1 MAGTAESASPRAVD
15 AELRLALV
23 CYGGVS
29 LAIYMHGV
37 TKELHKLIVAS
48 RRFDEMGDAEAAM
61 AFPVDGP
68 GVDTERV
75 YYDLL
80 RQLAR
85 RRRLSVTIDIIAGTS
100 AGGINGVCLGKVLAR
115 NGSQEKLKRLWIDEG
130 DLKALLRAPAVIN
143 WRVQAV
149 LAALPVLRRPQQSR
163 SPFRGDRMSQLLF
176 DAISDMEIQYGAR
189 RSLLRPG
196 QTLDLYVTTTD
207 LHGFE
212 ILVPTGAGGVSQRDR
227 SHAQVLRFSGR
238 QDGTAFDAKS
248 TGALAF
254 SARATSCFPGAFP
267 PVSLSSF
274 VGELTVGPPITVAQ
288 RVRRLF
294 HTHPPVPVQKR
305 EIGQPIEDFFQYNYD
320 ENNLT
325 ASQAWFVD
333 GGVLDNAPF
342 DLVVKAIG
350 QKAAQTEVIRRLV
363 YIEPDPGRPL
373 DAPPAPDGQ
382 PTDAPGW
389 LPALWQGL
397 SSVKGS
403 HAVLRELLTIRDMNT
418 RIREVAAITD
428 SQMQQVNA
436 ILATAWSAVPKRAA
450 ASTDTMVW
458 SATDREDVRNLSDSM
473 HQEAK
478 DRTGLAYRGY
488 CLLKAE
494 EASRRLADEVASHFR
509 YPPDASRSS
518 FLRSAVAAWLR
529 RRDDWA
535 AADPSAL
542 TDYFRPLD
550 LPYRERRLLF
560 IIAGI
565 NRLYGS
571 PRLSTERGM
580 ARASLDRL
588 KGKAWRLLE
597 ELRQASGDV
606 VAGLNP
612 QVTRFLDQASLAPP
626 TVVTDPEDFA
636 VRYKAEFTGLFSRYG
651 RGLREALGDGSS
663 VLWEAY
669 AEETAGWGQ
678 DAEAERMSLLSRY
691 LGFPLWDALIFPTVA
706 LSRLPQF
713 SPIGVSQFSPEAA
726 RAVPPPPRPG
736 RTPGKLQGVS
746 LHHFGGFTE
755 AAWRE
760 NDYLWGRL
768 DGAELILRTLRN
780 AASGAGYET
789 PPATPEEA
797 VELAGRNELRAALS
811 AILEAEKD
819 LAPAQ
824 ETLQY
829 VRNCVEKIGRL
840 S

>member
-1 MAGTAESASPRAVD
+1 M
-15 AELRLALV
+15 
-23 CYGGVS
+23 
-29 LAIYMHGV
+29 
-37 TKELHKLIVAS
+37 
-48 RRFDEMGDAEAAM
+48 
-61 AFPVDGP
+61 
-68 GVDTERV
+68 
-75 YYDLL
+75 
-80 RQLAR
+80 
-85 RRRLSVTIDIIAGTS
+85 
-100 AGGINGVCLGKVLAR
+100 
-115 NGSQEKLKRLWIDEG
+115 
-130 DLKALLRAPAVIN
+130 
-143 WRVQAV
+143 
-149 LAALPVLRRPQQSR
+149 
-163 SPFRGDRMSQLLF
+163 
-176 DAISDMEIQYGAR
+176 
-189 RSLLRPG
+189 
-196 QTLDLYVTTTD
+196 
-207 LHGFE
+207 
-212 ILVPTGAGGVSQRDR
+212 
-227 SHAQVLRFSGR
+227 
-238 QDGTAFDAKS
+238 
-248 TGALAF
+248 
-254 SARATSCFPGAFP
+254 
-267 PVSLSSF
+267 
-274 VGELTVGPPITVAQ
+274 AQ

-294 HTHPPVPVQKR
+294 QRDTPVPVQKR
-305 EIGQPIEDFFQYNYD
+305 EIGRPIEDLFQYNYD
-320 ENNLT
+320 ENGLR
-325 ASQAWFVD
+325 AAQAWFVD

-373 DAPPAPDGQ
+373 DAPPVSAPDGR

-389 LPALWQGL
+389 LPALWQGV

-428 SQMQQVNA
+428 SQMEQVNG
-436 ILATAWSAVPKRAA
+436 ILETAWSAVPKSAA
-450 ASTDTMVW
+450 ASADTMVW
-458 SATDREDVRNLSDSM
+458 SATDREDVRNLSDVM

-494 EASRRLADEVASHFR
+494 EASRRLADEVAQHFR

-518 FLRSAVAAWLR
+518 FVRSAVAAWLH

-542 TDYFRPLD
+542 TDFFRALD

-560 IIAGI
+560 ILAGI

-571 PRLSTERGM
+571 PRLSTESRM
-580 ARASLDRL
+580 ARASLDHL
-588 KGKAWRLLE
+588 KGTAWQLLE
-597 ELRQASGDV
+597 RLRQASRDV
-606 VAGLNP
+606 VADLNP
-612 QVTRFLDQASLAPP
+612 EVRRFLDEASLDAP
-626 TVVTDPEDFA
+626 TIVTDPEEFA
-636 VRYKAEFTGLFSRYG
+636 VRRSGDFAELFSRYG
-651 RGLREALGDGSS
+651 SGLQEALGDGSS

-678 DAEAERMSLLSRY
+678 DAEAERTALLSRY

-713 SPIGVSQFSPEAA
+713 SPIGVSQFSPAAA
-726 RAVPPPPRPG
+726 RAVPPPPKKGQAPG
-736 RTPGKLQGVS
+736 NPAGKLQGVG

-797 VELAGRNELRAALS
+797 VELAGRNELQAALS

-819 LAPAQ
+819 LTRVQ
-824 ETLQY
+824 ETLQH
-829 VRNCVEKIGRL
+829 VRNCVEKIDARVVDLAPTEGLVRC
-840 S
+840 